1 MPFIIAAILLG
12 ITSYLTDLV
21 DQKEITWQEF
31 KRDLLER
38 GLVAK
43 LTVRGKS
50 KVIVTPVREAIT
62 PVRNSRIGIYSIA
75 MNNGGEHLLLD

>member
-31 KRDLLER
+31 KKDLLER

-43 LTVRGKS
+43 LTVQGKS
-50 KVIVTPVREAIT
+50 KVIVTPTRDAIT
-62 PVRNSRIGIYSIA
+62 PVSDRIYLIGWK
-75 MNNGGEHLLLD
+75 